1 MLLNNFK
8 VGTRLTIG
16 FFGLILLLAG
26 VTALGVTRLSA
37 LNQGTEMIVKDRYP
51 KVAIANKILQ
61 GISGS
66 AITLRDLLLTDDPQ
80 QIKHDLD
87 SIEAIRVEVSADI
100 ALLDKLLSTPR
111 GREIF
116 ARLVQ
121 ARADYRVHQDA
132 FLQQV
137 AAGNKEQATTI
148 LRGELLRTQKL
159 YFAQVENLITLGS
172 QLMEKSGVD
181 VAHEY
186 RSGATIMLTL
196 AGLAMVLAAGFGYV
210 VSNSITR
217 PLRRAVEI
225 ARTVASGD
233 LSSRIDVHGRDET
246 GQLMQA
252 LHDMNASLTRLVGEV
267 RHGTEAIAAATAD
280 IAEGNHDLSART
292 EHQASSLEETASS
305 MEELTATVHQNT
317 DNARLANELAA
328 SASAIAVQG
337 GAVVSQV
344 VDTMAAIHSASNNI
358 VDIISVIDGIAFQT
372 NILALNAAVEAARA
386 GEQGRGFAVV
396 AGEVRSLA
404 QRSATAAKEIKVL
417 IDDSVQQVD
426 VGGKLVERAGST
438 MADVV
443 DSVKRVADIMGEIG
457 AASHEQSLGIGQ
469 VHQAISEMDQV
480 TQQNAALVEQAAA
493 AAEALRE
500 QAAHLTQLV
509 SVFKL
514 AGKATAA
521 PAQLA
526 VRARPA
532 PTAIRPARLQES
544 MESFE

>member
-1 MLLNNFK
+1 MLLSNFK
-8 VGTRLTIG
+8 VGTRLSIG

-37 LNQGTEMIVKDRYP
+37 LNQSTELIVKDRYP

-66 AITLRDLLLTDDPQ
+66 AITLRELLLTDDQQ
-80 QIKHDLD
+80 QIKQDLA
-87 SIEAIRVEVSADI
+87 SIEAIRAEVSANI
-100 ALLDKLLSTPR
+100 ALLDKLLSTPK

-116 ARLVQ
+116 AQLVQ
-121 ARADYRVHQDA
+121 ARSDYRVSQDA

-137 AAGNKEQATTI
+137 AAGNRDQAAAI
-148 LRGELLRTQKL
+148 LRGDLLRKQKL
-159 YFAQVENLITLGS
+159 YFGQVENLVKLGG
-172 QLMEKSGVD
+172 QLMEQGGAD
-181 VAHEY
+181 VAREY
-186 RSGATIMLTL
+186 SSGATIMLTL
-196 AGLAMVLAAGFGYV
+196 AGLAMVLATGFGYV

-233 LSSRIDVHGRDET
+233 LSSRIEVHGRDET

-280 IAEGNHDLSART
+280 IAEGNQDLSART

-305 MEELTATVHQNT
+305 MEQLTAAVHQNT

-328 SASAIAVQG
+328 SASAVAVQG

-344 VDTMAAIHSASNNI
+344 VDTMAAIHVASNNI
-358 VDIISVIDGIAFQT
+358 VDIIGVIDGIAFQT

-426 VGGKLVERAGST
+426 AGGKLVEQAGST

-493 AAEALRE
+493 AADALRQ
-500 QAAHLTQLV
+500 QAAHLTEMV

-514 AGKATAA
+514 AGQA
-521 PAQLA
+521 PG
-526 VRARPA
+526 
-532 PTAIRPARLQES
+532 AIRPTRLPES
-544 MESFE
+544 MAALE